1 MSTPQDATVP
11 VGEATHAVAGTPVR
25 RPDVSVRRK
34 AVARIAEL
42 AIPVGG
48 LGNLAE
54 LGCWLAACQGE
65 CPPRPPV
72 RARVLLL
79 AADHGVAAAGVSA
92 YPPETS
98 RARARAAGAARL
110 PVAVAAR
117 AAGAAVRVVDVG
129 LTQPAASGDDGHVV
143 VRGSGR
149 IDREDALTELEAEQ
163 AYRTGQLLAD
173 EEIDAGAD
181 VLVPASLAVG
191 ATTPASV
198 LVAALTGA
206 EPVAV
211 VGRGSGIDDSTWMRK
226 AVVVRDALR
235 RARPHVRDPLELLRR
250 VGGTD
255 IIALAGVL
263 ARAAD
268 RRVPVVFDGLAAGAA
283 ALMAEEVAPGA
294 REWWLAAQAS
304 SEPAM
309 MLALEHLS
317 LTPVL
322 DLGIRTDD
330 GTAAVAVLPLLA
342 AAAGLLAET
351 GTAADTG
358 IVPLSGGA
366 G

>member
-1 MSTPQDATVP
+1 MSTSQDSTAP
-11 VGEATHAVAGTPVR
+11 VDDTAHAGAGTPVR
-25 RPDVSVRRK
+25 RPDVSVRRQ

-48 LGNLAE
+48 MGSLAE

-79 AADHGVAAAGVSA
+79 AADHGIAEAGVSA
-92 YPPETS
+92 YPAEVG
-98 RARARAAGAARL
+98 RARASAAGAARL

-117 AAGAAVRVVDVG
+117 AAGASVRVVDVG
-129 LTQPAASGDDGHVV
+129 LSAPSAAGEDGHVV
-143 VRGSGR
+143 RRGTGR
-149 IDREDALTELEAEQ
+149 IDREDALGEQDAEQ
-163 AYRTGQLLAD
+163 AYRVGQLLAD
-173 EEIDAGAD
+173 SEIDAGAD
-181 VLVPASLAVG
+181 VLVPAALSVG
-191 ATTPASV
+191 ATTPAAV

-211 VGRGSGIDDSTWMRK
+211 VGRGSGIDDAAWMRK

-235 RARPHVRDPLELLRR
+235 RARPVVRDPLTLLRR

-268 RRVPVVFDGLAAGAA
+268 RRVPVIIDGLAVGAA
-283 ALMAEEVAPGA
+283 ALVAEEVAPGA

-309 MLALEHLS
+309 ALVLEHLS
-317 LTPVL
+317 LSPVL

-330 GTAAVAVLPLLA
+330 GTAGVAVLPLLVT
-342 AAAGLLAET
+342 AAGLLAET

-358 IVPLSGGA
+358 IVPLSG
-366 G
+366 